1 MDQRLLRSTEGGR
14 DVASFCCLQFASK
27 TLPWKQV
34 QGYELTRS
42 SCSIPACGPT
52 RFITKKGRRVCVP
65 QKEGWVQ
72 KYISLLKTQPQL

>member
-42 SCSIPACGPT
+42 SFT